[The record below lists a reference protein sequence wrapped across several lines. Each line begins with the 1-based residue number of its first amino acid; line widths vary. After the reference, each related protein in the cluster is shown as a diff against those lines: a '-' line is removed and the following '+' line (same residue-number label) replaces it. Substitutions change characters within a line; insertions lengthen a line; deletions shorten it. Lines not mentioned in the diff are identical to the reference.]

1 MRIQKFFILLA
12 ALACVGMV
20 SAHAQEGE
28 TPLPV
33 LPEEQPAVVEL
44 PAADAAEA
52 ADVPTIPE
60 PPVPAADVSAF
71 PLPEESTATVRYNVA
86 LLQGLNKVTTKIS
99 PVESPVGTVARFG
112 NLEIIARACWKS
124 PPEEQPE
131 SAALLDIWELKPD
144 EAPKRI
150 FLGWMFASSPGI
162 SSLEHPV
169 YDITVLD
176 CGGLAAV
183 PE

>member
-1 MRIQKFFILLA
+1 M
-12 ALACVGMV
+12 
-20 SAHAQEGE
+20 
-28 TPLPV
+28 
-33 LPEEQPAVVEL
+33 EL
-44 PAADAAEA
+44 PAADAAET
-52 ADVPTIPE
+52 ADTPTIPE
-60 PPVPAADVSAF
+60 APAPTTDTSAF
-71 PLPEESTATVRYNVA
+71 PLPEESTATVRYNMA

-99 PVESPVGTVARFG
+99 SVEAPVGTVARFG

-144 EAPKRI
+144 ESPKRI

-176 CGGLAAV
+176 CEGMAAV